1 MNVLPDVNGVVV
13 KSSSMMDFYGR
24 AVNGT
29 NPKGFAY
36 HELLLYI
43 EPGALLNFGLIPGL
57 ANPTGIG
64 LIIIFAIMVLFSLPC
79 VRRGGHFEVI

>member
-1 MNVLPDVNGVVV
+1 MPDVNGVVV
-13 KSSSMMDFYGR
+13 ESDSVINGIWPYGI

>member
-13 KSSSMMDFYGR
+13 ESNYMTSPYGR

-29 NPKGFAY
+29 NPKGFDY

>member
-13 KSSSMMDFYGR
+13 ESNSMMNFYDR

-29 NPKGFAY
+29 NPKGFHY

-64 LIIIFAIMVLFSLPC
+64 LIIIFAIMILLSLPC